1 MTVKPIKKSC
11 HQLSVARSKQSLQ
24 QAKKNTA
31 LKIPTQKKGKEG
43 TKRAKGEDTRRKFV
57 SCCTGGEGLLDLLS
71 LLLISH
77 FEGVEVLGA
86 ADLELG
92 HTLRLFDLY
101 ACNKKKLPP

>member
-1 MTVKPIKKSC
+1 VTVKPIQKVVISQVSHGQIISAASEKKEYI
-11 HQLSVARSKQSLQ
+11 
-24 QAKKNTA
+24 KNNNT
-31 LKIPTQKKGKEG
+31 KKGKEG

-92 HTLRLFDLY
+92 HTLRLFDLN